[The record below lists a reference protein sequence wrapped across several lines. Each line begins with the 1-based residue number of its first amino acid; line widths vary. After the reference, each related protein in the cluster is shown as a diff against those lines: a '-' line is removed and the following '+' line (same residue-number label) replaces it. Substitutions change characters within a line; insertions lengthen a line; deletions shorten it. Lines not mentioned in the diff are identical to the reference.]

1 MAPPNVIQG
10 WHKLPQELRLEILK
24 FAVTPPIERP
34 APSNIQPDCLG
45 SPRCRRVR
53 EWGPKNLAKDLLL
66 VSRQF
71 HDDVQH
77 IIKFMPNIY
86 HLDIMLIA
94 NYGAWFTWYLPK
106 QPTSIY
112 IDEVIVAV
120 RIFER
125 PDDVYDCYKDA
136 PDYMRRFPHPEW
148 TFHATVLFFMCIGP
162 RLLYEYNYGR
172 IVVKKFDVNVL
183 SGLGHRLDEDQ
194 FLTSIVFP
202 LEFMTN
208 SDRHFCA
215 FIVLNY
221 KYLVEG
227 IVLRLSGFEYRR
239 LDFERIIIDMQSSAR
254 VRMRKSLS
262 QILEEREKTKKR
274 FEKYCHR
281 AQIQR
286 GQGGGN
292 FTVALVTRSAHK
304 LNQRRDSLRQKTNG
318 LLHAFPTQS
327 HDRYKTSQKIRN
339 NHDFK
344 DLLKLAICNIK
355 NDGIVPDDEMTAET
369 LGEGLQAYKTEPE
382 AFAKEALELIYEQN
396 GGKTLLAG
404 TDGVK
409 KEIIIFT
416 STLGVLR
423 RN

>member
-10 WHKLPQELRLEILK
+10 WNKLPQELRLEILK
-24 FAVTPPIERP
+24 FALTPPIERP
-34 APSNIQPDCLG
+34 TPSNIQPDCLG
-45 SPRCRRVR
+45 SSRCRRVR

-71 HDDVQH
+71 HDDVQY
-77 IIKFMPNIY
+77 IIKFMPNTY
-86 HLDIMLIA
+86 HLDIMLIP

-106 QPTSIY
+106 KPTSIY
-112 IDEVIVAV
+112 VDEVIVAV

-148 TFHATVLFFMCIGP
+148 IFHAMVLFFMCTGP
-162 RLLYEYNYGR
+162 RLLHERKYGR
-172 IVVKKFDVNVL
+172 IVIKKFDVNVL

-202 LEFMTN
+202 LEFMSN
-208 SDRHFCA
+208 SDLNFCA
-215 FIVLNY
+215 LIVINY

-227 IVLRLSGFEYRR
+227 IVLRLNGFEYRR

-262 QILEEREKTKKR
+262 QILEEREKIKKR

-286 GQGGGN
+286 GQG
-292 FTVALVTRSAHK
+292 V
-304 LNQRRDSLRQKTNG
+304 
-318 LLHAFPTQS
+318 
-327 HDRYKTSQKIRN
+327 
-339 NHDFK
+339 
-344 DLLKLAICNIK
+344 
-355 NDGIVPDDEMTAET
+355 
-369 LGEGLQAYKTEPE
+369 
-382 AFAKEALELIYEQN
+382 
-396 GGKTLLAG
+396 
-404 TDGVK
+404 
-409 KEIIIFT
+409 
-416 STLGVLR
+416 
-423 RN
+423 